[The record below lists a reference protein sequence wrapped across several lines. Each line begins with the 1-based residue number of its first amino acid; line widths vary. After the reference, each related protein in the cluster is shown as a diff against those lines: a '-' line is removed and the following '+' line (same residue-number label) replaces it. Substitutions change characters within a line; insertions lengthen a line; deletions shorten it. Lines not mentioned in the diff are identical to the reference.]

1 MCVVITAYTQVTTRI
16 RESVSIYKDLVSYCM
31 ELSSIWVL
39 VRHYVR
45 KVHLRMVM
53 IIRISMVPQ

>member
-1 MCVVITAYTQVTTRI
+1 MCVVITAYTQVTTPV

-31 ELSSIWVL
+31 ELSSIRVL
-39 VRHYVR
+39 VRHYAS